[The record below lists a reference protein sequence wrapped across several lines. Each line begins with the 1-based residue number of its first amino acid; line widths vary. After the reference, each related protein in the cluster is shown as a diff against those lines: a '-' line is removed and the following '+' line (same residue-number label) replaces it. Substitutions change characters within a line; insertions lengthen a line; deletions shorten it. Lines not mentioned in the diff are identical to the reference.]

1 MITTDLT
8 WIKLNFVYSLISL
21 GISLS
26 HLYFIPELM
35 NKMFVLMPLKRGNTI
50 SLKCDPEYALE
61 LRERYPEE
69 IQAAW
74 HMNKTHWNSVILNGT
89 VGRKL
94 IEELITHSYDLV
106 VAKLKKADKAAL
118 QAMKEQEEE

>member
-1 MITTDLT
+1 MNIEE
-8 WIKLNFVYSLISL
+8 VREYCISHVAVTESFPFDEETL
-21 GISLS
+21 V
-26 HLYFIPELM
+26 FKVM

-74 HMNKTHWNSVILNGT
+74 HMNKTHWNT
-89 VGRKL
+89 VELERNIPHEL
-94 IEELITHSYDLV
+94 LLELIDHSYDLIV
-106 VAKLKKADKAAL
+106 KSLPKKV
-118 QAMKEQEEE
+118 QAEWANL

>member
-1 MITTDLT
+1 MNIEE
-8 WIKLNFVYSLISL
+8 VREYCISHVAVTESFPFDEETL
-21 GISLS
+21 V
-26 HLYFIPELM
+26 FKVM
-35 NKMFVLMPLKRGNTI
+35 NKMFALMPLERGNTI

-61 LRERYPEE
+61 LRDRYPEE

-106 VAKLKKADKAAL
+106 VSKLKKADKATL
-118 QAMKEQEEE
+118 QAMKEQEEK

>member
-1 MITTDLT
+1 MNIEE
-8 WIKLNFVYSLISL
+8 VREYCISHVAVTESFPFDEETL
-21 GISLS
+21 V
-26 HLYFIPELM
+26 FKVM